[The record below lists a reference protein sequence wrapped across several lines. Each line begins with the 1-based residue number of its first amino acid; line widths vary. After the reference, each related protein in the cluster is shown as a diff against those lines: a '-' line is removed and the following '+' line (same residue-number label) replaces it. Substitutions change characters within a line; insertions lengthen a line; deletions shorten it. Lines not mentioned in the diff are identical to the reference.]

1 VDTGSIVRPPGRA
14 AQPSGS
20 RSGGTRARDAV
31 PASLSAAQSV
41 TAAAKSAEARAED
54 SSNVRR
60 AIVDAESRAAIHQVL
75 DVARRIVRQAP
86 EEAQQRLRAYVRRAA
101 ARRGPKNNLDVEV

>member
-1 VDTGSIVRPPGRA
+1 MDTGSIVRPPGRA

-60 AIVDAESRAAIHQVL
+60 AIVDAESRAAIQQVL
-75 DVARRIVRQAP
+75 DVARRLIRQAP
-86 EEAQQRLRAYVRRAA
+86 EETKRRVRAYDRRAP
-101 ARRGPKNNLDVEV
+101 ARRQTENNLDLEV